1 MTTERCSMAPPDPAG
16 GPAPPGRP
24 IVGPG
29 REGSGAGSGARP
41 PATWA
46 GPCPPWRRAWGAGPG
61 CRRCRWCRRR
71 PGAGWRPGRRAGPRR
86 RRSPTAPPRRR
97 PAGWPR
103 SCRQAGRRVVSVD
116 GGAQDRLGGLDVP
129 GRRVIVVVGGQRRL
143 LGAVAGHGGKG
154 PDLGRRRRGVGRR
167 VAGPGGRQH
176 GAATGA
182 LAVLDVAGA
191 GEPGTLLGRAR
202 RRLHPEPRRGR
213 GGRLVQ
219 VLLLLL
225 DPADAG
231 ADLVQHRLQVPV
243 DPSEL
248 LQRPVPQ
255 GLQPDGLGLD
265 PDALALGLL
274 PDHVGRVAGL
284 LQHRPGVL
292 LGLGPHLLG
301 RLEGVLL
308 DPRPLA
314 PGLLEGPLGLSL
326 DLAGPVLGRLDDLGR
341 LLLGGVDRLLGPLG
355 RVGQH
360 VLRRPAGLLE
370 DAGHMGAEMGEG
382 RLALVFDLHAVGALL
397 GLVGPE
403 PLLLDLAGHLGGPH
417 LHLAA
422 VESPEDDHEVGHVDL
437 WLGRL
442 WFERAH
448 GGDLPFWGWGPG
460 RNPISPDDPPG
471 RAIAYR
477 SFHRQPNPAV
487 SGQASTA
494 RRPNRR
500 DGWGYRGAVANEPA

>member
-1 MTTERCSMAPPDPAG
+1 MTTERCSMTPPDPAG
-16 GPAPPGRP
+16 GPASPRPGHCRSGS
-24 IVGPG
+24 GPG
-29 REGSGAGSGARP
+29 PGAGPGVRPGAR
-41 PATWA
+41 A
-46 GPCPPWRRAWGAGPG
+46 GPCLPWRPAWGSGPG
-61 CRRCRWCRRR
+61 CRRCRRCR
-71 PGAGWRPGRRAGPRR
+71 PASEALGGVLVAGRALTVGGPRR
-86 RRSPTAPPRRR
+86 PLGGDGRLDGLGRVAGLGRSRWSA
-97 PAGWPR
+97 
-103 SCRQAGRRVVSVD
+103 V
-116 GGAQDRLGGLDVP
+116 AQDRLGGLDVP
-129 GRRVIVVVGGQRRL
+129 GRRVVVVGGQRRL

-167 VAGPGGRQH
+167 GAGPGGRQH
-176 GAATGA
+176 AVATVA

-202 RRLHPEPRRGR
+202 RRLHPEPGRGR

-274 PDHVGRVAGL
+274 PDHVGGVAGL

-301 RLEGVLL
+301 RLQGVLL
-308 DPRPLA
+308 DLRPLA

-382 RLALVFDLHAVGALL
+382 RL
-397 GLVGPE
+397 
-403 PLLLDLAGHLGGPH
+403 
-417 LHLAA
+417 
-422 VESPEDDHEVGHVDL
+422 
-437 WLGRL
+437 
-442 WFERAH
+442 
-448 GGDLPFWGWGPG
+448 
-460 RNPISPDDPPG
+460 
-471 RAIAYR
+471 
-477 SFHRQPNPAV
+477 
-487 SGQASTA
+487 
-494 RRPNRR
+494 RPCLSICTR
-500 DGWGYRGAVANEPA
+500 